1 MKKHNKNFTLIELLV
16 VIGIIAILA
25 SMMMPALGKAREKAN
40 QTTCTNQLKQ
50 FSLAVNMYK
59 NDNRDAF
66 PYWLSHLFPDYVD
79 TRKMYDCPMD
89 RKRDGD
95 PHPYDG
101 DDDKAAAFYDTPE
114 RKSFH
119 ETPNFADNSKKSLK
133 TSRNG
138 ISYLYQMCNGDS
150 SLVPTKE
157 WFKTTAA
164 DNPTLCDCKEYQL
177 ENGNNGGPYDPTIFP
192 IITCFW
198 HAKKK
203 KDQKEMNDYAPALQ
217 VSYAGNFFLSR
228 VEWERGQWSP

>member
-101 DDDKAAAFYDTPE
+101 DKDKAAAFYDTPG
-114 RKSFH
+114 RKSVH
-119 ETPNFADNSKKSLK
+119 EMPNFADNSKKSLNK
-133 TSRNG
+133 TSRGG

-150 SLVPTKE
+150 SSVPST
-157 WFKTTAA
+157 WFPGTNPT
-164 DNPTLCDCKEYQL
+164 DHPTLCDCKEYQL

-198 HAKKK
+198 HVKKK
-203 KDQKEMNDYAPALQ
+203 GSDENNYAPALQ
-217 VSYAGNFFLSR
+217 VSYAGNFFMSR
-228 VEWERGQWSP
+228 VRWELGQWTP